1 MRKGA
6 RRRLTR
12 TMLGALVPLA
22 IFVVF
27 IAVEF
32 VLTRG
37 DTPPVT
43 DSAGR
48 VVSGS
53 VASLEWIEL
62 GGVEQAVLIRG
73 RDGTNPILLFL
84 HGGPG
89 MPAMYLAHGFQ
100 RDLEEDFVVV
110 QWDRRGA
117 GKSYRRRGSAADL
130 SVRRVLEDAY
140 ELTRLLRHRSGRE
153 RIYLVGHSW
162 GSYLGMLA
170 ISEHPEYYAAYI
182 GTGQIAASPAEVR
195 ELRRKELAA
204 RALLAGDSALA
215 REFRSGE
222 RAITE
227 DVLFH
232 YGGELRGASSFW
244 PLLWTGIFAPEY
256 TLFDVL
262 NVPRG
267 VSWVSKHMRYD
278 LGTEP
283 LDRMVMRVDVPVFF
297 FLGRHDLNTP
307 SVLAAEYLDRLDS
320 PLKRLVWFEESA
332 HFPFFEEPA
341 RFHAAMLEAEEA
353 VAEYGKARQMAPAGL
368 RR

>member
-12 TMLGALVPLA
+12 TILGAVAALA
-22 IFVVF
+22 IFIVF
-27 IAVEF
+27 IAVGF

-37 DTPPVT
+37 ETPPIT

-48 VVSGS
+48 VVAGS

-73 RDGTNPILLFL
+73 RDRTNPVLLFL

-89 MPAMYLAHGFQ
+89 MPAMYLAHAFQ

-130 SVRRVLEDAY
+130 SVRRELEDTY
-140 ELTRLLRHRSGRE
+140 ELTRLLRRRFGQE

-182 GTGQIAASPAEVR
+182 GTGQLATSPAEVGEVRR
-195 ELRRKELAA
+195 EELAA

-227 DVLFH
+227 DVLFR
-232 YGGELRGASSFW
+232 YGGELRGASSFL
-244 PLLWTGIFAPEY
+244 PLLWTGMFAPEY

-283 LDRMVMRVDVPVFF
+283 LDRLVMRVDVPVFL

-307 SVLAAEYLDRLDS
+307 SVLAAEYLDRLDP
-320 PLKRLVWFEESA
+320 PLKRVVWFEESA

-341 RFHAAMLEAEEA
+341 RFHSAMLEAEEA
-353 VAEYGKARQMAPAGL
+353 VAEYGKARQMAPTGL
-368 RR
+368 P